1 MRLMNLPFS
10 GACSIELTT
19 ESISPSGVMKGV
31 ILTGGRPV
39 WGNDWK
45 NNKVTHYDL
54 NGFVADLPELRT
66 GRMDH
71 ACSFYHGYA
80 SVEGRFQ
87 KRRVITFFFKI
98 LLITCQDLR
107 YYRGNEYT
115 WIRGLL

>member
-87 KRRVITFFFKI
+87 KRRVRTFVKPWPQ
-98 LLITCQDLR
+98 TP
-107 YYRGNEYT
+107 
-115 WIRGLL
+115 